1 MVVGVQ
7 TFELAIPGATS
18 LKAKRSV
25 VRSLKDRLRQRFN
38 VSVAETDR
46 HDRADRAVLTVATVA
61 DSRARA
67 DSLLDRIDAFVDA
80 EPRVVVGPVRRE
92 FH

>member
-7 TFELAIPGATS
+7 SFTLSIPGATS

-25 VRSLKDRLRQRFN
+25 VRSLKDRLRGRFN
-38 VSVAETDR
+38 VSVAETGMQDR
-46 HDRADRAVLTVATVA
+46 PDRAVLTVATVA
-61 DSRARA
+61 GTRALA
-67 DSLLDRIDAFVDA
+67 DSLLDRIDTFVES
-80 EPRVVVGPVRRE
+80 EPRVVIGPVRRD

>member
-7 TFELAIPGATS
+7 TFVLEIPGADS

-25 VRSLKDRLRQRFN
+25 IKSLKDRLRARHN
-38 VSVAETDR
+38 VSVAETGLQDHR
-46 HDRADRAVLTVATVA
+46 GRAELTVATVA
-61 DSRARA
+61 GSRALA
-67 DSLLDRIDAFVDA
+67 DAVLDAVDAFVAA

-92 FH
+92 LH